1 MQNKFRYEVIT
12 VVTYKTRSLLGA
24 VVDQVNHIV
33 KASCP
38 EEARDIVLKR
48 DVSDVDGA
56 GVVGTGKSVGAC
68 ASLEEGC

>member
-48 DVSDVDGA
+48 EASPLYANFLICGITNLDVA
-56 GVVGTGKSVGAC
+56 GR
-68 ASLEEGC
+68 